1 MGVQRAGRLVGRA
14 FNVSWGAMTS
24 PFDLSGK
31 IALVTGAA
39 GGLGFEIALGLA
51 QAGAL
56 VVLHGR
62 DAAALSASAALIA
75 ERHGPHSTDI
85 CAVDLADEAATAAA
99 VEDLIRRHGRIDIA
113 VHNASVRDRRPLGD
127 LDRAAMRRLLEID
140 LIAPFDLTRL
150 IVEHMPAGG
159 RVINITSIAGP
170 IARSGDAAYTA
181 AKGGLAALTRALAA
195 ELGPRNITVNAVAPG
210 YFATP
215 ANRAMSADVAVETY
229 LRQRTSLGRWGR
241 PEEIAG
247 AVVFLA
253 SPAASYVTGQVIAV
267 DGGYL
272 SHF

>member
-1 MGVQRAGRLVGRA
+1 
-14 FNVSWGAMTS
+14 MTS
-24 PFDLSGK
+24 PFDLRGQV
-31 IALVTGAA
+31 ALVTGAA

-51 QAGAL
+51 RAGAL

-62 DAAALSASAALIA
+62 DLARLQSAAALIA
-75 ERHGPHSTDI
+75 DQDPSLQTDV
-85 CAVDLADEAATAAA
+85 CVADLEDEAAVGAAIEA
-99 VEDLIRRHGRIDIA
+99 LVARHGRLDIL
-113 VHNASVRDRRPLGD
+113 VHNASVRDRRPLGA
-127 LDRAAMRRLLEID
+127 LDRAAVRRLLEID

-150 IVEHMPAGG
+150 AVKHMPAGG
-159 RVINITSIAGP
+159 RIINITSIAGP

-181 AKGGLAALTRALAA
+181 AKGGLEALTRALAA
-195 ELGPRNITVNAVAPG
+195 ELGPRQITVNAVAPG
-210 YFATP
+210 YFATE
-215 ANRAMSADVAVETY
+215 ANQAMSADPEVEAY
-229 LRQRTSLGRWGR
+229 LQKRTSLGRWGR